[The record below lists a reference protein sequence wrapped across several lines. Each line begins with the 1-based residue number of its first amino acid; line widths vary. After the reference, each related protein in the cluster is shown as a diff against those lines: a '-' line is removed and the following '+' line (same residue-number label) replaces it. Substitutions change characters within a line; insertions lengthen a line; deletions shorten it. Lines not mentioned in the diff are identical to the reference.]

1 MTRVAPSTWPAPWPA
16 DPQHIERAA
25 QRWRAGELV
34 AFPTETVYGLGA
46 DAMQDAAVARIFEA
60 KGRPSDH
67 PLIVHVA
74 HAEQARGFAAQW
86 SQPVAR
92 MLAKAWPGPLT
103 VIVPRRAGVAT
114 AAAGGQDS
122 VGLRCPSHPVALA
135 LLQAA
140 HRVGVAGVA
149 GPSANRFGRVSPTC
163 AAHVIQEFEAH
174 VPVVDGGECSVG
186 IESTIVDATRDTLV
200 VLRPGHY
207 TAAQLSEWAGQTVWA
222 HDPKPSQAPKASGTL
237 ASHYAPR
244 AKVRLMARAPLLE
257 RCTQASQTPKAG
269 HHLKVAVWS
278 PDAAPP
284 GWTGAWRAQ
293 PTQAQACAQSLY
305 ATLRELDALG
315 VDEIWVAQVPSASE
329 LSAGHADEWAGVADR
344 LQRAAA

>member
-1 MTRVAPSTWPAPWPA
+1 MSGTAPTDSQAAWPA
-16 DPQHIERAA
+16 DPAHMDRAA
-25 QRWRAGELV
+25 LRWRAGELV

-46 DAMQDAAVARIFEA
+46 DATQDAAVARIFAA

-74 HAEQARGFAAQW
+74 DVEHAKAFAAAW
-86 SQPVAR
+86 PPAVER
-92 MLAKAWPGPLT
+92 LLAKAWPGPLT

-122 VGLRCPSHPVALA
+122 VGLRCPSHPVAQA
-135 LLQAA
+135 LLRAA
-140 HRVGVAGVA
+140 HAQGVAGVA
-149 GPSANRFGRVSPTC
+149 GPSANRFGRVSPTR
-163 AAHVIQEFEAH
+163 AAHVIDEFEGH
-174 VPVVDGGECSVG
+174 VPVVDGGDCSVG
-186 IESTIVDATRDTLV
+186 IESTIVDATRERLV

-207 TAAQLSEWAGQTVWA
+207 TATQLSEWAGETVWA
-222 HDPKPSQAPKASGTL
+222 HDPQPSQAPKASGTL

-244 AKVRLMARAPLLE
+244 AKVRLMARDALLARCAQAPA
-257 RCTQASQTPKAG
+257 R
-269 HHLKVAVWS
+269 KVAVWS

-284 GWTGAWRAQ
+284 GWTGAWRIQ
-293 PTQAQACAQSLY
+293 PTQAQAFAHSLY

-315 VDEIWVAQVPSASE
+315 VDEIWVAQVPTATE
-329 LSAGHADEWAGVADR
+329 GHAGQADEWAGVADR